1 MRPELRRAC
10 IVGGNSVSA
19 FLSWRLQAT
28 NACDVTLVWKA
39 NYQAVAQYG
48 ISFKSEKFGNERFKP
63 RYVVSSPEEAA
74 SAKAAFD
81 YVLLCVKA
89 LPDVYNL
96 ADIIQSVV
104 TPQHTCVIVNT
115 TNTLG
120 VEKELEQRFPTN
132 VVLSLVSG
140 AELAQLGP
148 SEFEHTGPTD
158 IWVGPANHNAAIPDA
173 IQRDMSEALAM
184 TLATAEV
191 DCKVSSNIRQQQYER
206 MIGPI
211 AFYPASVLFETPNL
225 GELIKMPGVHEL
237 VNDVMAELI
246 TLASASN
253 CSFPADFAQRTI
265 AYMTTGPKEPS
276 TMYQDF
282 LARRPMEVE
291 TYLGSPVALAR
302 SAQIKLPRIDT
313 LYSLMRHVNS
323 MNKDRPAPSQAPAD
337 VAHSAL
343 PPRTASMQGLPRPIG
358 PPFGMNGVRGPRG
371 PMGPP
376 GRRGP
381 PPVNGFRSPP
391 NSYPPNQ
398 SQLRA
403 SFDEHNLEEFNH
415 ITLYDDLPD
424 GDATAA
430 YGEAG
435 PQPNATVLR
444 ERELALRERELH
456 LKQQEMAMRRGGGRR
471 ILPSR
476 QPEFDDSDG
485 EDDFFDPMALNGRP
499 PLPLDPDMDM
509 MSVTSRRTRRA
520 PSQNQLRRDI
530 HSGMPMARPGS
541 FNRVHTGRN
550 RSSAQLMASMPMTGE
565 DLLNNP
571 MMSLSSNRYGAVDRK
586 ELHDESRTNSLTAAR
601 LHEMGGGPGNG
612 PYPVPPNRRTSRSPG
627 NPLGPPPMARGGNRP
642 SPPNEAYA
650 PNGRPNGR
658 PSPPGANDLST
669 MASANRY
676 FTAGYDEFPLL
687 SMDSSKYHALAQLN
701 AHLADTENIMR
712 MTAEQADQM
721 RFLGAYVG
729 ALFMGSAKVLGE
741 ESVAGRSN

>member
-1 MRPELRRAC
+1 MAPAPPRLR
-10 IVGGNSVSA
+10 ILSVGGNSVSA

-74 SAKAAFD
+74 NAKAAFD
-81 YVLLCVKA
+81 YVILCVKA
-89 LPDVYNL
+89 LPDVYSL

-120 VEKELEQRFPTN
+120 VEKELEERFPTN

-140 AELAQLGP
+140 AELIQLGP
-148 SEFEHTGPTD
+148 SEFEHTGHTD
-158 IWVGPANHNAAIPDA
+158 IWVGPANQNASIPEA

-211 AFYPASVLFETPNL
+211 AFYPASVLFENPSL
-225 GELIKMPGVHEL
+225 AELIKMPGVQEL
-237 VNDVMAELI
+237 VNDVITELM
-246 TLASASN
+246 TLASTSN
-253 CSFPADFAQRTI
+253 CSFPEDFAQRTI
-265 AYMTTGPKEPS
+265 AHMTTAAKEPS

-282 LARRPMEVE
+282 IARRPMEVE

-302 SAQIKLPRIDT
+302 TAHIKLPRVET
-313 LYSLMRHVNS
+313 LYTLMRHVNS
-323 MNKDRPAPSQAPAD
+323 MNKDRPGPSQTPAELAQPA
-337 VAHSAL
+337 V
-343 PPRTASMQGLPRPIG
+343 PPRGASMQGPPRPIG
-358 PPFGMNGVRGPRG
+358 PPFGMNGARGPRG

-381 PPVNGFRSPP
+381 PPVNGFRGLP
-391 NSYPPNQ
+391 NMYAPNHMQ
-398 SQLRA
+398 RRA
-403 SFDEHNLEEFNH
+403 SLDEHNLDEFNH
-415 ITLYDDLPD
+415 VTLYDEIPD
-424 GDATAA
+424 GDVAAA

-435 PQPNATVLR
+435 PPPNAA
-444 ERELALRERELH
+444 ALRERELTLRERELQ

-471 ILPSR
+471 TLPNR
-476 QPEFDDSDG
+476 HQEFDDSDG
-485 EDDFFDPMALNGRP
+485 EDDYFDPMAPNGRP
-499 PLPLDPDMDM
+499 PPPLDPDMDM

-520 PSQNQLRRDI
+520 PSQTQLRRDI
-530 HSGMPMARPGS
+530 HSGVPVGRPSS
-541 FNRVHTGRN
+541 FNRMHMGRN
-550 RSSAQLMASMPMTGE
+550 RSSAQLMAGMPMNGE

-601 LHEMGGGPGNG
+601 LQEMGGTGNG
-612 PYPVPPNRRTSRSPG
+612 PYPGLPNRRTSRSPG
-627 NPLGPPPMARGGNRP
+627 NPLGPPLARGGNRP
-642 SPPNEAYA
+642 SPPNEPYA

-658 PSPPGANDLST
+658 PSPPGGMAAPSPRYPPGQGNTVSPHQVEQQAGVSKPYPPMKPTKSLTGS
-669 MASANRY
+669 ASAS
-676 FTAGYDEFPLL
+676 AGSGDSGSGNLESAHSSTSSFAPRLML
-687 SMDSSKYHALAQLN
+687 S
-701 AHLADTENIMR
+701 
-712 MTAEQADQM
+712 
-721 RFLGAYVG
+721 
-729 ALFMGSAKVLGE
+729 
-741 ESVAGRSN
+741 AGVH